1 MQDNTRIS
9 TVQLVCLMTVSSVT
23 LMITCNASLLGGKNL
38 TDNLLSCAIAFL
50 CNFLLV
56 IPTFLLLGNRGDC
69 ALLLQSEAVGK
80 WLLWITAGF
89 YILYFLFVDIQYL
102 AAFQFFLG
110 NAFRPAVPTWI
121 FAAMILLAAVYSAIK
136 GLEAMGRTALVI
148 LVLFLCGIAVIAALL
163 LSDIE
168 TENFMPLFYNGGGQT
183 VSGTAFYLSGSSSIA
198 VYALLFSA
206 AKGRRKLGFCIWNGI
221 TYGVAALIL
230 FLIIGTLGNYA
241 NLQLFPFYSA
251 ATLAELGTF
260 QRMDSVFICIWLIG
274 LFLKLAIDLYCI
286 AHCVNQLSPRPLDMI
301 CKPIAGLLVLIGA
314 VLTAS
319 YQGLLRLF
327 LNPMTGVFL
336 TIAAAVLFPSIALLG
351 NLIRKRGGR
360 HLA

>member
-23 LMITCNASLLGGKNL
+23 LMITCNASLLGGNDL
-38 TDNLLSCAIAFL
+38 TDNLFSCAIAFL
-50 CNFLLV
+50 CNFLLA
-56 IPTFLLLGNRGDC
+56 IPSFLLLRSRGDC
-69 ALLLQSEAVGK
+69 ALLLQSESVGK
-80 WLLWITAGF
+80 WLLWCAAVF
-89 YILYFLFVDIQYL
+89 YILYFLFVDVQYL
-102 AAFQFFLG
+102 ASFQFFLG

-148 LVLFLCGIAVIAALL
+148 LVLFLCGIIVIAVLL
-163 LSDIE
+163 LSDIRAE
-168 TENFMPLFYNGGGQT
+168 HFMPLFYNGGGQLLT
-183 VSGTAFYLSGSSSIA
+183 GTAFYLSGSASIA
-198 VYALLFSA
+198 TYALLFSA
-206 AKGRRKLGFCIWNGI
+206 AKGRRRLGFCIWNII
-221 TYGVAALIL
+221 TYGVGALIL

-286 AHCVNQLSPRPLDMI
+286 AHCVNQLSPKPLDMAA
-301 CKPIAGLLVLIGA
+301 KPIAGIVIFFLSVI
-314 VLTAS
+314 TAS
-319 YQGLLRLF
+319 HQGLLRLF
-327 LNPMTGVFL
+327 LNPMAGVFL
-336 TIAAAVLFPSIALLG
+336 TIAAAVLFPAAALLG
-351 NLIRKRGGR
+351 NLIRKRGGKPI
-360 HLA
+360 A